1 MKRKR
6 ILITLLLTIMMGILA
21 SACGG
26 TEPTATVIQPTATT
40 ASAPTSAPIA
50 EPTNTEA
57 APEATATM
65 STAGGATAT
74 SGTSSG
80 TAATP
85 DSSLSGD
92 ITYFTFSAAP
102 DHLKDL
108 DTMIAAFNKQY
119 PNVRIK
125 VETAPYDNYFTT
137 LQTRIAGGQ
146 APDVFELNFENF
158 VSYASKGTLM
168 DLSSMISA
176 DKSFDPDVFY
186 PRAYEAFQLDGKQYG
201 LSESFSDV
209 VLFYNKDLFDKAG
222 VAYPTDSW
230 TWNDA
235 VQAAQKLTDTSAGQW
250 GLFKP
255 VQFFEFYKTAYQ
267 FGCDFF
273 NSDKS
278 ATNIN
283 DPKCVEALQF
293 MVDLT
298 SKQHVM
304 PTDAELGGVK
314 DDALFKQGKLAMWV
328 NGIWQ
333 FSAMADAPFK
343 WDVAV
348 EPGQVRKGT
357 HFFSNAVVVSK
368 DTGNAAAAYAWTKF
382 FTSSPESA
390 SVRVASSWELPALNN
405 PELFQSYLA
414 QTPPDNRKAVFDA
427 LNDIVTTPV
436 IEKQAEMTDAIGK
449 QLDKARLGQ
458 VTPQEALDEAK
469 KEVDP
474 LLK

>member
-1 MKRKR
+1 MFPFAM
-6 ILITLLLTIMMGILA
+6 LLTLLLSIIVT
-21 SACGG
+21 ACGG
-26 TEPTATVIQPTATT
+26 TTPTATPIAPTATVAVPATNTVGAPATT
-40 ASAPTSAPIA
+40 APT
-50 EPTNTEA
+50 
-57 APEATATM
+57 
-65 STAGGATAT
+65 GT
-74 SGTSSG
+74 SGT
-80 TAATP
+80 AVAP
-85 DSSLSGD
+85 DTSVSGD

-108 DTMIAAFNKQY
+108 DAMIAAFNKQY
-119 PNVRIK
+119 PNVKVK
-125 VETAPYDNYFTT
+125 VETAPYDTYFTT

-158 VSYASKGTLM
+158 VSYASKGSLM

-176 DKSFDPDVFY
+176 DKSFDPAVFY
-186 PRAYEAFQLDGKQYG
+186 PRAYQAFQLNGKQYG

-222 VAYPTDSW
+222 VAYPTASW
-230 TWNDA
+230 TWDDA
-235 VQAAQKLTDTSAGQW
+235 VQAAQKLTDAPQGQW

-273 NSDKS
+273 NADKT

-283 DPKCVEALQF
+283 DPKCVSALQF

-298 SKQHVM
+298 NKQKVM
-304 PTDAELGGVK
+304 PTDADLGGVK
-314 DDALFKQGKLAMWV
+314 DDALFKSGKLAMWV

-333 FSAMADAPFK
+333 FSAMEDAPFE
-343 WDVAV
+343 WDITT

-357 HFFSNAVVVSK
+357 HFFSNAVTVSNTTK
-368 DTGNAAAAYAWTKF
+368 NAAAAYAWTKF
-382 FTSSPESA
+382 FTTSPDVANIRVNSA
-390 SVRVASSWELPALNN
+390 WELPALNK
-405 PELFQSYLA
+405 PELFENYLA
-414 QTPPDNRKAVFDA
+414 QSPPANRKAVFDA

-449 QLDKARLGQ
+449 QLDRARLGQ
-458 VTPQEALDEAK
+458 VTPQEALNQAK
-469 KEVDP
+469 KDVDP

>member
-1 MKRKR
+1 
-6 ILITLLLTIMMGILA
+6 
-21 SACGG
+21 
-26 TEPTATVIQPTATT
+26 
-40 ASAPTSAPIA
+40 
-50 EPTNTEA
+50 
-57 APEATATM
+57 
-65 STAGGATAT
+65 
-74 SGTSSG
+74 
-80 TAATP
+80 
-85 DSSLSGD
+85 
-92 ITYFTFSAAP
+92 
-102 DHLKDL
+102 
-108 DTMIAAFNKQY
+108 MIAAFNKQY
-119 PNVRIK
+119 PNVHVK

-168 DLSSMISA
+168 DLSPMISA
-176 DKSFDPDVFY
+176 DKSFDPSVFY

-222 VAYPTDSW
+222 VAYPTASW
-230 TWNDA
+230 TWDDA
-235 VQAAQKLTDTSAGQW
+235 MQAAQKLTDPAQGQW

-273 NSDKS
+273 NADKT
-278 ATNIN
+278 AVNIN
-283 DPKCVEALQF
+283 DPKCVQALQF

-298 SKQHVM
+298 NKQHVM

-314 DDALFKQGKLAMWV
+314 DDALFKQGKIAMWV

-333 FSAMADAPFK
+333 FAAMKDAPFK
-343 WDVAV
+343 WDIAV
-348 EPGQVRKGT
+348 EPGQARKGT
-357 HFFSNAVVVSK
+357 HFFSNAVVASK
-368 DTGNAAAAYAWTKF
+368 DTKNPDAAYAWTKF
-382 FTSSPESA
+382 FTSSPEA
-390 SVRVASSWELPALNN
+390 AATRVASSWELPALNN
-405 PELFQSYLA
+405 PALFESYLA
-414 QTPPDNRKAVFDA
+414 QTPPANRKAVFDA

-458 VTPQEALDEAK
+458 VTPQEALDQAK
-469 KEVDP
+469 KNVDP